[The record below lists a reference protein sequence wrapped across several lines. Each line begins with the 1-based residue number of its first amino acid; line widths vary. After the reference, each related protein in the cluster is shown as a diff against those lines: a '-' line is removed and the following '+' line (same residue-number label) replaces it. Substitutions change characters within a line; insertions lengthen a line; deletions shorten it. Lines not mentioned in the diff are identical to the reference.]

1 MADKE
6 KYLSELESYLS
17 PLTSEE
23 ADDAIDFYSEYM
35 EDAGL
40 QTKEKI
46 ERKLGTAKQLSRKIL
61 ADHSIK
67 VDEDNRQNNRKSSP
81 RFNSK
86 MIWIIILAILSAP
99 MTLGI
104 GGILLLLIVCAIF
117 TISIVAVVGLATL
130 IVIVAT
136 SIYTGVLLLFTHWT
150 VGVFYLGCG
159 IVALG
164 GLMIAL
170 PLLYWI
176 CSVIIQ
182 MVANFARYL
191 YRRFSKRRQRRSE
204 Q

>member
-1 MADKE
+1 MMEDKE

-67 VDEDNRQNNRKSSP
+67 IDEDNRQNNRKSSP

-117 TISIVAVVGLATL
+117 TIAIVAVVGLATL

-136 SIYTGVLLLFTHWT
+136 SIYTGVLLLFIHWA

-159 IVALG
+159 IAALG
-164 GLMIAL
+164 GLMIVL

-204 Q
+204 